1 MAGRRSSSAEAAT
14 SAAPRRAWP
23 PEQARRTVATTGAR
37 RRATATPAD
46 DDGGGGTGRAAALAT
61 DASAEGEDAMHMM
74 HAMEARGS
82 LTCPRVTCWRG
93 SARALVCSAAHL
105 ISGVEIMVEHSG
117 EGRGARLQPDWAG
130 GHATRIALSSG
141 QVWRRPCCLVR
152 LVSCERW
159 FVSHGDGA
167 SPGCF

>member
-117 EGRGARLQPDWAG
+117 RAWGPPAAGLGGRPR
-130 GHATRIALSSG
+130 HADRSELRSG
-141 QVWRRPCCLVR
+141 VAAPLLFSAFGVLREVVCLA
-152 LVSCERW
+152 W
-159 FVSHGDGA
+159 
-167 SPGCF
+167 